1 MVSQP
6 DVLATECTKLRKDEI
21 FLVANACRV
30 EIVIYLYLVTVP
42 STHDTVDA
50 PVKLLEV
57 SNSLHLKPNHQ
68 VLVLYICPILT
79 IFICLFIPLEFMVC
93 VDAMSYS
100 RVIYSNI
107 KIFPLRVRY
116 PSEAVVERVLSY
128 TSTWV
133 GQVIWVC
140 NFLFVPLNPLLF
152 EPIIIKH
159 FSIGCITF
167 APCRIIWS
175 FKVNSS

>member
-30 EIVIYLYLVTVP
+30 EIVIYFYLVTVP

-50 PVKLLEV
+50 SVKLLEV
-57 SNSLHLKPNHQ
+57 SNSFHLKPNHQ

-93 VDAMSYS
+93 IDAMSYS

-107 KIFPLRVRY
+107 KVFPFCVCY
-116 PSEAVVERVLSY
+116 PSEAVIERVLGY

-133 GQVIWVC
+133 GQVIWIC
-140 NFLFVPLNPLLF
+140 NFLFIPVNPIRF